1 MAAHDRVGF
10 SRVLPSIIA
19 GYLLSIV
26 IPLSLLAGPITI
38 LVMKLD
44 TIAVGGPITALS
56 MIPAAQQRKVCE
68 TKPPMSV
75 ACSKRCLKYVAGRC
89 RSGSNINH
97 LARHS

>member
-19 GYLLSIV
+19 GCLLSII

-56 MIPAAQQRKVCE
+56 MIPAAQQRTVCE
-68 TKPPMSV
+68 TKAPMPV
-75 ACSKRCLKYVAGRC
+75 ACSKRCLKHVAGRR
-89 RSGSNINH
+89 RSGTTTNH